1 MKSKSDFPNL
11 NVKSP
16 DGIGPDGR
24 PYRVM
29 VVDDKEFQRKQIAQI
44 LESEKYNI
52 VATASN
58 GKEAL
63 EKYEK
68 LNGKVD
74 IITTDLDMPI
84 LDGYALV
91 YELNQRRMKPRIVFI
106 SEDTTKGVM
115 QDLIS
120 MGISD
125 FILKPVNRR
134 ILLERIKAIAVK
146 IQKDLNG
153 V

>member
-11 NVKSP
+11 NVKNP

-24 PYRVM
+24 PYKIM

-63 EKYEK
+63 EKYEA

-74 IITTDLDMPI
+74 IITTDLNMPV
-84 LDGYALV
+84 LDGYTLV
-91 YELNQRRMKPRIVFI
+91 CELNQRSVKSKIVFI

-125 FILKPVNRR
+125 YILKPVNRR
-134 ILLERIKAIAVK
+134 ILLERIKAIAGK
-146 IQKDLNG
+146 IQKDLSG

>member
-11 NVKSP
+11 NVKNP

-44 LESEKYNI
+44 LESEKYTI

-58 GKEAL
+58 GREAL
-63 EKYEK
+63 DKYDK
-68 LNGKVD
+68 LKGKVD
-74 IITTDLDMPI
+74 IITTDLDMPV

-91 YELNQRRMKPRIVFI
+91 YELNQRNQHPKVVFI

-120 MGISD
+120 MGIAD

-134 ILLERIKAIAVK
+134 ILLERIKAIASK
-146 IQKDLNG
+146 IQRDLNG

>member
-11 NVKSP
+11 NVKNP

-24 PYRVM
+24 PFRVM
-29 VVDDKEFQRKQIAQI
+29 VVDSKEFLRKQIAQI
-44 LESEKYNI
+44 LESEKYDI

-63 EKYEK
+63 EKYDSLK
-68 LNGKVD
+68 GKVD
-74 IITTDLDMPI
+74 LITTDLDMPI

-91 YELNQRRMKPRIVFI
+91 YELNQRRAKPKIVFI
-106 SEDTTKGVM
+106 SDDTTKGVM
-115 QDLIS
+115 QDLIT

-125 FILKPVNRR
+125 FILKPINRR
-134 ILLERIKAIAVK
+134 ILLERIKAIVNK
-146 IQKDLNG
+146 IERNLTG
-153 V
+153 I